1 MLTSIF
7 GPAMQLMSRLRFA
20 LKLGLIGLLF
30 TVPLLAVTYLLYSK
44 IEDDIA
50 FAAAERLGVQQII
63 PARVFVQAVQD
74 HRGASQLVLS
84 GDSAAQEKLAA
95 VAATVDRKLEALRA
109 VNGTVG
115 ETLGATNHFSD
126 IEKRWLELK
135 SNNNQYTAKESFEKH
150 SQLIEDIFSYMQTTS
165 DKSNLTL
172 DPDMD
177 TFYLM
182 DASIF
187 RIPVAI
193 DNVGRLRGSGS
204 AILKRQ
210 AITPDEKT
218 EMVLMHRFFE
228 KNFDTLQS
236 DLAKAIGAN
245 SALSEA
251 LEAHS
256 KKARLAGEDFLGNE
270 AGALAEGDL
279 TLSPTEYFNRGTAAK
294 DTLYGLLDASIEQL
308 DNLLAARIHRLQTN
322 LYLMLGGVGI
332 AFVLVLYLYGG
343 MLLSVLRSLR
353 SIEAGAGRLAQ
364 GDVSQFVDSCSRDE
378 LREVGGAVNAVGQTL
393 DKFIKAQRDMA
404 RAHNQDGRISQEM
417 RSADF
422 PGAYGEIACN
432 LNGMVKAHIAV
443 QNQFAELM
451 MEYANGGFTQRM
463 EKLPGER
470 KTISDAAEKVRAG
483 LEAAAQAAQY
493 NARIKSA
500 LDYVST
506 PVRIADTDG
515 RILYINKA
523 LSETLHKYE
532 AGFRRQI
539 PGFDPDR
546 VVGGNLSMFFAD
558 PSAAA
563 AYKSSIA
570 SAAVSR
576 LLLGGRDFNVI
587 TSPVFSEKGEPLGTA
602 GEWIDITG
610 QLAAEREVARIVE
623 SAAAGDFRQRIPEA
637 DKTGFML
644 QMSQGLNTV
653 LNTSECALGEIA
665 KIIKALAEG
674 DLSQK
679 IEAEF
684 HGVFAELKS
693 DSNGAIERLRAIIQQ
708 IRDGSD
714 AINAAAREIAVGNNE
729 LSQRAEEEASSL
741 EETASSME
749 ELAAT
754 IKQNAEN
761 VAEASEL
768 AAKASASAAR
778 GGEVVAQ
785 VVETMSR
792 ITESNREI
800 ADITALIDGIA
811 FQTNLL
817 ALNAAVEA
825 ARAGEHGRGFA
836 VVASEVRSLAQR
848 SAEAAKDIKAVIA
861 SSVGKVETGAK
872 LVRGAGAAMED
883 IVAQVKHV
891 TAIMGEIAAASR
903 EQSDS
908 IQQVNQAIARIDQ
921 LTQQDAA
928 LVEEAAA
935 AAKSMEEQSG
945 SLVESVS
952 IFKLAGRRGGGG
964 KRETA
969 QAPQNGAHDGAAG
982 LAGANARSAWT
993 AKRSLSRIQ

>member
-1 MLTSIF
+1 MLHFIF

-20 LKLGLIGLLF
+20 LKLGLTGLLF
-30 TVPLLAVTYLLYSK
+30 TVPLLAVTYLLYNK

-50 FAAAERLGVQQII
+50 FARAERLGVQQII
-63 PARVFVQAVQD
+63 PARFLVQAIQD

-84 GDSAAQEKLAA
+84 GDVAAREKLAA
-95 VAATVDRKLEALRA
+95 VAAAVDRKLDALRA
-109 VNGTVG
+109 VNQTAG
-115 ETLGATNHFSD
+115 ETLGTTEPFSN
-126 IEKRWLELK
+126 IEKQWLELK
-135 SNNNQYTAKESFEKH
+135 SKNNRYTAKEGFEKH
-150 SQLIEDIFSYMQTTS
+150 SQLVEDIFSYMQTTS

-218 EMVLMHRFFE
+218 EVVLMHRFFE

-245 SALSEA
+245 GALSEA
-251 LEAHS
+251 LDAKSKEARS
-256 KKARLAGEDFLGNE
+256 EGEDFLRNE
-270 AGALAEGDL
+270 AGALAKGDL
-279 TLSPTEYFNRGTAAK
+279 TLSPSQYFERGTATK
-294 DTLYGLLDASIEQL
+294 DALYSLLDASIEQL
-308 DNLLAARIHRLQTN
+308 DNLLAARIHRLQSS
-322 LYLMLGGVGI
+322 LYLTLGGVGI
-332 AFVLVLYLYGG
+332 ALALVLYLYGG

-353 SIEAGAGRLAQ
+353 SIEAGAVRLAK
-364 GDVSQFVDSCSRDE
+364 GDVSQFVYSHSRDE
-378 LREVGGAVNAVGQTL
+378 LREVGGAVNAVVQTL
-393 DKFIKAQRDMA
+393 DKFIKAQLDMA
-404 RAHNQDGRISQEM
+404 RAHNQEGRIGQEM

-422 PGAYGEIACN
+422 PGAYGEMARN
-432 LNGMVKAHIAV
+432 LNEMVKAHIAV
-443 QNQFAELM
+443 QKQFAGLM
-451 MEYANGGFTQRM
+451 MEYANGDYTDRM
-463 EKLPGER
+463 EELPGER

-483 LEAAAQAAQY
+483 LEAAAQAAHY
-493 NARIKSA
+493 NARVKSA

-506 PVRIADTDG
+506 PVRIADRDG
-515 RILYINKA
+515 QILYINNA

-546 VVGGNLSMFFAD
+546 VVGRNLSMFFAD
-558 PSAAA
+558 ASAAA
-563 AYKSSIA
+563 AYKSATA
-570 SAAVSR
+570 SATATR
-576 LLLGGRDFNVI
+576 LVLGGRDFNVI
-587 TSPVFSEKGEPLGTA
+587 TSPVFNEKGEPSGTA
-602 GEWIDITG
+602 GEWVDITG

-644 QMSQGLNTV
+644 QMSRGLNTV
-653 LNTSECALGEIA
+653 LSTSESALGEIA
-665 KIIKALAEG
+665 RIMKALAEG

-684 HGVFAELKS
+684 HGVFADLKN
-693 DSNGAIERLRAIIQQ
+693 DSNGTIERLRAIIQQ
-708 IRDGSD
+708 IREASD
-714 AINAAAREIAVGNNE
+714 AINTAAREIAVGNND
-729 LSQRAEEEASSL
+729 LSHRTEEEASSL
-741 EETASSME
+741 EETASSIE

-761 VAEASEL
+761 AAEASEL
-768 AAKASASAAR
+768 AARASASAAR

-785 VVETMSR
+785 VVETMSQ
-792 ITESNREI
+792 ITQSNREI

-861 SSVGKVETGAK
+861 SSAGRVETGAK
-872 LVRGAGAAMED
+872 LVQGAGAAMED

-891 TAIMGEIAAASR
+891 TAIIGEIAAASK
-903 EQSDS
+903 EQSDGV
-908 IQQVNQAIARIDQ
+908 QQVNQAIAQIDQ
-921 LTQQDAA
+921 LTQQNAA

-935 AAKSMEEQSG
+935 SAKSMEEQSV

-952 IFKLAGRRGGGG
+952 IFKLTGQRVSGGT
-964 KRETA
+964 RERA
-969 QAPQNGAHDGAAG
+969 RARQDVAA
-982 LAGANARSAWT
+982 
-993 AKRSLSRIQ
+993 